1 MNLKEAFRCQN
12 KLQSL
17 MYDAEEI
24 LRNRANITK
33 VTSTNLRHKV
43 MPEMTDET
51 VVEIPESE
59 YSGRITDVAL
69 FLVFL
74 LEEKT
79 ALAAAIRKSKDQL
92 DIDMDSETGLNSA
105 RQRIAGIFRTMN
117 SLRASEQTI
126 ANGGTGY
133 RFNADGN
140 QITYRCDVRRVT
152 TINYDRKV
160 IRAALTK
167 LDRRADETSAR
178 IDLCLVTS
186 DVAYTP
192 PFDVNASFAE
202 AFAVYTGKA
211 EA

>member
-140 QITYRCDVRRVT
+140 QVTYRCDVRRVT
-152 TINYDRKV
+152 SINFDCNV
-160 IRAALTK
+160 IRAELGK
-167 LDRRADETSAR
+167 LDRAADEMSAKL
-178 IDLCLVTS
+178 DLCTVTAAV
-186 DVAYTP
+186 DYAP
-192 PFDVNASFAE
+192 PFDVNADFAD
-202 AFAVYTGKA
+202 AFETYLKSRS
-211 EA
+211 

>member
-1 MNLKEAFRCQN
+1 
-12 KLQSL
+12 

-140 QITYRCDVRRVT
+140 QVTYRCDVRRVT
-152 TINYDRKV
+152 SINFDRNV
-160 IRAALTK
+160 IRAELGK
-167 LDRRADETSAR
+167 LDRAADEMSAKL
-178 IDLCLVTS
+178 DLCTVTAAV
-186 DVAYTP
+186 DYAP
-192 PFDVNASFAE
+192 PFDVNADFAD
-202 AFAVYTGKA
+202 AFETYLKSRS
-211 EA
+211 

>member
-92 DIDMDSETGLNSA
+92 DIDMDSETRLNSA

-140 QITYRCDVRRVT
+140 QVTYRCDVRRVT
-152 TINYDRKV
+152 SINFDRNV
-160 IRAALTK
+160 IRAELGK
-167 LDRRADETSAR
+167 LDRAADETSAKL
-178 IDLCLVTS
+178 DLCAVTAAV
-186 DVAYTP
+186 DYAP
-192 PFDVNASFAE
+192 PFDVNADFAD
-202 AFAVYTGKA
+202 AFETYLKSRS
-211 EA
+211 

>member
-79 ALAAAIRKSKDQL
+79 ALAAAIRKSMDQL
-92 DIDMDSETGLNSA
+92 DIDMDL
-105 RQRIAGIFRTMN
+105 
-117 SLRASEQTI
+117 SLI
-126 ANGGTGY
+126 H
-133 RFNADGN
+133 
-140 QITYRCDVRRVT
+140 I
-152 TINYDRKV
+152 
-160 IRAALTK
+160 
-167 LDRRADETSAR
+167 
-178 IDLCLVTS
+178 
-186 DVAYTP
+186 
-192 PFDVNASFAE
+192 
-202 AFAVYTGKA
+202 
-211 EA
+211 

>member
-33 VTSTNLRHKV
+33 VTNTNLRHKV

-51 VVEIPESE
+51 VAEIPESE

-79 ALAAAIRKSKDQL
+79 ALAAAIRKSKDRL

-140 QITYRCDVRRVT
+140 QVTYRCDVRRVT
-152 TINYDRKV
+152 SINFDRNV
-160 IRAALTK
+160 IRAELGK
-167 LDRRADETSAR
+167 LDRAADETSAKL
-178 IDLCLVTS
+178 DLCAVTAAV
-186 DVAYTP
+186 DYAP
-192 PFDVNASFAE
+192 PFDVNADFAD
-202 AFAVYTGKA
+202 AFETYLKSRS
-211 EA
+211 

>member
-140 QITYRCDVRRVT
+140 QVTYRCAVRRVT
-152 TINYDRKV
+152 SINFDRNV
-160 IRAALTK
+160 IRAELGK
-167 LDRRADETSAR
+167 LDRAADEMSAKL
-178 IDLCLVTS
+178 DLCTVTAAV
-186 DVAYTP
+186 DYAP
-192 PFDVNASFAE
+192 PFDVNADFAD
-202 AFAVYTGKA
+202 AFETYLKSRS
-211 EA
+211 

>member
-140 QITYRCDVRRVT
+140 QVTYRCDVRRVT
-152 TINYDRKV
+152 SINFDRNV
-160 IRAALTK
+160 IRAELGK
-167 LDRRADETSAR
+167 LDRAADEMSAKL
-178 IDLCLVTS
+178 DLCTGTAAV
-186 DVAYTP
+186 DYAP
-192 PFDVNASFAE
+192 PFDVNADFAD
-202 AFAVYTGKA
+202 AFETYLKSRS
-211 EA
+211 

>member
-92 DIDMDSETGLNSA
+92 DIDMDSETVLNSA

-140 QITYRCDVRRVT
+140 QVTYRCDVRRVT
-152 TINYDRKV
+152 SINFDRNV
-160 IRAALTK
+160 IRAELGK
-167 LDRRADETSAR
+167 LDRVADETSAKL
-178 IDLCLVTS
+178 DLCTVTAAV
-186 DVAYTP
+186 DYAP
-192 PFDVNASFAE
+192 PFDVNADFAD
-202 AFAVYTGKA
+202 AFETYLKSRS
-211 EA
+211 

>member
-79 ALAAAIRKSKDQL
+79 ALSAAIRKSKDQL

-140 QITYRCDVRRVT
+140 QVTYRCDVRRVT
-152 TINYDRKV
+152 SINFDRNV
-160 IRAALTK
+160 IRAELGK
-167 LDRRADETSAR
+167 LDRAADEMSAKL
-178 IDLCLVTS
+178 DLCTVTAAV
-186 DVAYTP
+186 DYAP
-192 PFDVNASFAE
+192 PFDVNADFAD
-202 AFAVYTGKA
+202 AFETYLKSRS
-211 EA
+211 

>member
-92 DIDMDSETGLNSA
+92 DIDMDSETGLNFA

-140 QITYRCDVRRVT
+140 QVTYRCDVRRVT
-152 TINYDRKV
+152 SINFDRNV
-160 IRAALTK
+160 IRAELGK
-167 LDRRADETSAR
+167 LDRAADEMSAKL
-178 IDLCLVTS
+178 DLCTVTAAV
-186 DVAYTP
+186 DYAP
-192 PFDVNASFAE
+192 PFDVNADFAD
-202 AFAVYTGKA
+202 AFETYLKSRS
-211 EA
+211 

>member
-92 DIDMDSETGLNSA
+92 DIDMDSVTGLNSA

-140 QITYRCDVRRVT
+140 QVTYRCDVRRVT
-152 TINYDRKV
+152 SINFDRNV
-160 IRAALTK
+160 IRAELGK
-167 LDRRADETSAR
+167 LDRAADETSAKL
-178 IDLCLVTS
+178 DLCAVTAAV
-186 DVAYTP
+186 DYAP
-192 PFDVNASFAE
+192 PFDVNADFAA
-202 AFAVYTGKA
+202 AFETYLKSRS
-211 EA
+211 